1 MRGYNMKINQ
11 QGFTLIELMIV
22 VAIIGILAAIAL
34 PAYQNYTIKSQTT
47 GALAE
52 LVPGRV
58 GFELAVNESKTPT
71 LATASAGFIGIT
83 ATGGTYC
90 IVDLT
95 APATGVTGT
104 LDCEIINSNPLV
116 LGKVITLTRTQE
128 GIWSCSTD
136 ITDAKHMPG
145 KCTTAP

>member
-1 MRGYNMKINQ
+1 MQKINQ

-34 PAYQNYTIKSQTT
+34 PAYQDYTIKSQTT

-52 LVPGRV
+52 IVPGRI

-71 LATASAGFIGIT
+71 TAAGAAGFIGIT

-90 IVDLT
+90 T
-95 APATGVTGT
+95 VTITPPVGIASGIMLCT
-104 LDCEIINSNPLV
+104 IKNPIKKRV
-116 LGKVITLTRTQE
+116 PQNDDTRFS
-128 GIWSCSTD
+128 IY
-136 ITDAKHMPG
+136 
-145 KCTTAP
+145 